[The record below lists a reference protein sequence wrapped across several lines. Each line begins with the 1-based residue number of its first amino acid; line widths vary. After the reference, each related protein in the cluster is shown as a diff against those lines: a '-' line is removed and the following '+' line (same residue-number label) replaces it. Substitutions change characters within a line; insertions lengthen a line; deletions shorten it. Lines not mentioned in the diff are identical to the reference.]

1 MVPQMDELNKIILE
15 TERLILSSVTL
26 ADCSE
31 NYLSWLNDTDVNMY
45 LESGFYQHNM
55 QGLVDFVNGYQ
66 SNKKAVFLVIRL
78 KENNKHI
85 GNIKIDK
92 INYIHR
98 NCEYGIMMGDKT
110 EWGKGYAKEASIAI
124 INYGFE
130 ELGLNKVNLG
140 VIDSNDVAVK
150 LYEKIGFVVEGVLKQ
165 NFYERT
171 SNTLKNEI
179 RMAVFNNT
187 WQYGNK

>member
-1 MVPQMDELNKIILE
+1 MVPQMDELNKIVLE
-15 TERLILSSVTL
+15 TERLILSSITL

-45 LESGFYQHNM
+45 LESSFYQHNM

-124 INYGFE
+124 INYAFE

-150 LYEKIGFVVEGVLKQ
+150 LYKKIGFVVEGVLKQ

-171 SNTLKNEI
+171 SSTLKNEI

>member
-1 MVPQMDELNKIILE
+1 MVPQMDELNKIVLE
-15 TERLILSSVTL
+15 TERLILSSITL

-31 NYLSWLNDTDVNMY
+31 NYLSWLNDKDVNMY

-124 INYGFE
+124 INYAFE

-171 SNTLKNEI
+171 SSTLKNEI

>member
-1 MVPQMDELNKIILE
+1 MVPQMDELNKIVLE
-15 TERLILSSVTL
+15 TERLILSSITL
-26 ADCSE
+26 ADCSQ

-45 LESGFYQHNM
+45 LESSFYQHNM

-124 INYGFE
+124 INYAFE

-150 LYEKIGFVVEGVLKQ
+150 LYKKIGFVVEGVLKQ

-171 SNTLKNEI
+171 SSTLKNEI

>member
-31 NYLSWLNDTDVNMY
+31 NYLSWLNDKDVNMY

-78 KENNKHI
+78 KENDKHI

-124 INYGFE
+124 INYAFE

-171 SNTLKNEI
+171 SSTLKNEI

>member
-1 MVPQMDELNKIILE
+1 MVPQMDELNKVVLE

-31 NYLSWLNDTDVNMY
+31 NYLSWLNDTNVNMY
-45 LESGFYQHNM
+45 LESGFYDHNM
-55 QGLVDFVNGYQ
+55 QELVDFVNGYQ
-66 SNKKAVFLVIRL
+66 SNNKAVFLVIRL
-78 KENNKHI
+78 KDNNKHI

-124 INYGFE
+124 INYAFE

-140 VIDSNDVAVK
+140 VIDSNNVAVN
-150 LYEKIGFVVEGVLKQ
+150 LYEKMGFIVEGILKQ
-165 NFYERT
+165 NFYER
-171 SNTLKNEI
+171 SSSSLKNEI
-179 RMAVFNNT
+179 RMAVFKNT
-187 WQYGNK
+187 WEYGNK

>member
-1 MVPQMDELNKIILE
+1 MVPQMDELNKIVLE

-55 QGLVDFVNGYQ
+55 QGLVDFVNDYQ

-124 INYGFE
+124 INYAFE

-171 SNTLKNEI
+171 SSTLKNEI

>member
-110 EWGKGYAKEASIAI
+110 EWGKGYAKEATIAI
-124 INYGFE
+124 INYAFQ

-171 SNTLKNEI
+171 SRTLINEI

>member
-1 MVPQMDELNKIILE
+1 MVPQMDQLNKVVLQ
-15 TERLILSSVTL
+15 TERLVLSSVTI

-31 NYLSWLNDTDVNMY
+31 NYLSWLNDTSVNMY
-45 LESGFYQHNM
+45 LESGFYEHNM

-66 SNKKAVFLVIRL
+66 SNKKAIFLVIRL
-78 KENNKHI
+78 KENKKHI

-92 INYIHR
+92 INYNHR
-98 NCEYGIMMGDKT
+98 NCEYGIMMGDKS

-124 INYGFE
+124 INYAFE

-140 VIDSNDVAVK
+140 VIDSNNVAVK
-150 LYEKIGFVVEGVLKQ
+150 LYEKIGFVIEGLLKE
-165 NFYERT
+165 NFYERE
-171 SNTLKNEI
+171 SNTFKNEL

-187 WQYGNK
+187 WQYGKK

>member
-1 MVPQMDELNKIILE
+1 MVPQMDELNKVVLE
-15 TERLILSSVTL
+15 TERLILSSLTL

-124 INYGFE
+124 INYTFE
-130 ELGLNKVNLG
+130 VLGLNKVNLG
-140 VIDSNDVAVK
+140 VIDSNIVAVSI
-150 LYEKIGFVVEGVLKQ
+150 YEKMGFIVEGILKQ
-165 NFYERT
+165 NFFER
-171 SNTLKNEI
+171 SSCTLKNEI
-179 RMAVFNNT
+179 RMAVFRNT
-187 WQYGNK
+187 WQHGKK

>member
-1 MVPQMDELNKIILE
+1 MVPQMDELNKVVLE

-92 INYIHR
+92 VNYIHR

-124 INYGFE
+124 INYAFE

-171 SNTLKNEI
+171 SSTLKNEI

>member
-15 TERLILSSVTL
+15 TERLILSSITL

-124 INYGFE
+124 INYAFE
-130 ELGLNKVNLG
+130 DLGLNKVNLG

-171 SNTLKNEI
+171 SSKLKNEI

>member
-1 MVPQMDELNKIILE
+1 MVPQMDELNKVVLE
-15 TERLILSSVTL
+15 TERLTLSSVTL

-31 NYLSWLNDTDVNMY
+31 NYLSWLNDTDINMY
-45 LESGFYQHNM
+45 LESGFYQHNI

-124 INYGFE
+124 INYAFE

-150 LYEKIGFVVEGVLKQ
+150 LYEKIGFVVEGVLTQ

-171 SNTLKNEI
+171 SSTLKNEI

>member
-1 MVPQMDELNKIILE
+1 MVPQMDELNKVVLE

-55 QGLVDFVNGYQ
+55 QVLVDFVNGYL

-124 INYGFE
+124 INYAFE

-150 LYEKIGFVVEGVLKQ
+150 LYKKIGFVVEGVLKQ

-171 SNTLKNEI
+171 SSTLKNEI
-179 RMAVFNNT
+179 
-187 WQYGNK
+187 

>member
-1 MVPQMDELNKIILE
+1 MVPQMDELNKVVLE
-15 TERLILSSVTL
+15 TERLILSSVTI

-55 QGLVDFVNGYQ
+55 QVLVDFVNGYQ

-124 INYGFE
+124 INYAFE

-171 SNTLKNEI
+171 SSTLKNEI

>member
-1 MVPQMDELNKIILE
+1 MDELNKIILE

-66 SNKKAVFLVIRL
+66 SNNKAVFLVIRL
-78 KENNKHI
+78 KENDKHI

-124 INYGFE
+124 INYAFE

-171 SNTLKNEI
+171 SSTLKNEI

>member
-1 MVPQMDELNKIILE
+1 MVPQMDELNKVVLE

-45 LESGFYQHNM
+45 LESGFCKHDM

-66 SNKKAVFLVIRL
+66 SNKRAVFLVIRL

-85 GNIKIDK
+85 GNVKIDK

-124 INYGFE
+124 INYAFE

-140 VIDSNDVAVK
+140 VVESNDVAVK
-150 LYEKIGFVVEGVLKQ
+150 LYEKMGFIKEGVLKQ
-165 NFYERT
+165 NFYEMT
-171 SNTLKNEI
+171 SSTLKNEI

-187 WQYGNK
+187 WKYGNK

>member
-1 MVPQMDELNKIILE
+1 MVPQMDELNKIVLE
-15 TERLILSSVTL
+15 TERLILSSITL

-45 LESGFYQHNM
+45 LESSFYQHNM

-124 INYGFE
+124 INYAFE

-140 VIDSNDVAVK
+140 VISSNDVAVK
-150 LYEKIGFVVEGVLKQ
+150 LYKKIGFVVEGVLKQ

-171 SNTLKNEI
+171 SSTLKNEI

>member
-1 MVPQMDELNKIILE
+1 MVPQMDELNKVILE

-26 ADCSE
+26 ADCTK

-124 INYGFE
+124 INYAFE
-130 ELGLNKVNLG
+130 QLGLNKVNLG
-140 VIDSNDVAVK
+140 VIDSNNVAVK
-150 LYEKIGFVVEGVLKQ
+150 LYEIIGFVVEGVLKQ

-171 SNTLKNEI
+171 SSTLKNEI

>member
-1 MVPQMDELNKIILE
+1 
-15 TERLILSSVTL
+15 
-26 ADCSE
+26 
-31 NYLSWLNDTDVNMY
+31 
-45 LESGFYQHNM
+45 
-55 QGLVDFVNGYQ
+55 
-66 SNKKAVFLVIRL
+66 
-78 KENNKHI
+78 
-85 GNIKIDK
+85 
-92 INYIHR
+92 
-98 NCEYGIMMGDKT
+98 MMGDKT

-124 INYGFE
+124 INYAFE

-150 LYEKIGFVVEGVLKQ
+150 LYEKIGFVVEGVLTQ

-171 SNTLKNEI
+171 SSTLKNEI

>member
-1 MVPQMDELNKIILE
+1 MVPQMDELNKIVLE
-15 TERLILSSVTL
+15 TERLILSSITL

-124 INYGFE
+124 INYAFE

-150 LYEKIGFVVEGVLKQ
+150 LYKKIGFVVEGVLKQ

-171 SNTLKNEI
+171 SSTLKNEI